1 LQTFNQVKKM
11 KTDFDIFNNKDLFA
25 PVVFRADFN
34 KFNDINVNQAWS
46 LFLTAGK
53 EDKALG
59 INNEL
64 GKFFS
69 NTLAAIIIAGS
80 IGAIVFSH
88 VA

>member
-1 LQTFNQVKKM
+1 M
-11 KTDFDIFNNKDLFA
+11 KTDLTAFNNKDLFA
-25 PVVFRADFN
+25 PVIFHADFN
-34 KFNDINVNQAWS
+34 KFGKIDVNQAWS
-46 LFLTAGK
+46 LFFTVGK

-59 INNEL
+59 FETEL

-69 NTLAAIIIAGS
+69 NTLAAVIVTGS

>member
-1 LQTFNQVKKM
+1 M
-11 KTDFDIFNNKDLFA
+11 KTDFDIFNNQDLFA

-34 KFNDINVNQAWS
+34 KFNNVNVNQAWS
-46 LFLTAGK
+46 LFFTAGK

-59 INNEL
+59 INTEL

-69 NTLAAIIIAGS
+69 NILAAVIIIGS
-80 IGAIVFSH
+80 VGAIIFSH